1 MTDLEVTLQ
10 LSRLKHDA
18 EGVIMG
24 VRPSVEEQELRGIAI
39 EALEELRKIN
49 QRAAVVE
56 AKHRDLKPD
65 VIKDLGKTWIRPDV
79 HATIQLLDSSA
90 AGVILAA
97 RLLVLKF
104 AGVLHDYRS
113 IVPWPQE
120 EEGREPGP
128 EDE

>member
-1 MTDLEVTLQ
+1 MTDLEVVLQ
-10 LSRLKHDA
+10 LSRVQKDA
-18 EGVIMG
+18 EGIIMG

-49 QRAAVVE
+49 QRAAAVE

-65 VIKDLGKTWIRPDV
+65 VIKDLGKTWIRSDI
-79 HATIQLLDSSA
+79 HATISLLDSNA
-90 AGVILAA
+90 AGIILAA

-104 AGVLHDYRS
+104 AGVLQDYRS

-120 EEGREPGP
+120 DEEPKAG
-128 EDE
+128 